1 MSDDTVLNTQ
11 LARSIETVYPRLFRS
26 PSIPP
31 RKALI
36 LHRIGNNTTGPDQ
49 CTPSRRDNRVHTLSK
64 PSALLRTQLI
74 RAPASQQHSHKTSPP
89 RHRQATPHKQPHA
102 PDTTRSPVAA
112 RRSSHRRHAHCAWR
126 RRQLVVLVGWRGQEP
141 WRCSSP
147 PQGHSP
153 SRVVAGVTRHHSSVT
168 AHLMSR
174 LAPLPRFPP
183 ESPCTQIEVVKWPCS
198 VFSVSK

>member
-1 MSDDTVLNTQ
+1 MH
-11 LARSIETVYPRLFRS
+11 SIQTNRVR
-26 PSIPP
+26 
-31 RKALI
+31 
-36 LHRIGNNTTGPDQ
+36 TG
-49 CTPSRRDNRVHTLSK
+49 CTPLANPVHCCEHNSFERR
-64 PSALLRTQLI
+64 
-74 RAPASQQHSHKTSPP
+74 PASNTAT
-89 RHRQATPHKQPHA
+89 RHRHAARGHTTP
-102 PDTTRSPVAA
+102 TRSPVAA